1 MPEVYQCQYCQ
12 APVALADVNVA
23 SDLALCR
30 TCGKTMAFSEIAPIP
45 GAAEVDLQR
54 PPKGVRIEENAIR
67 GRSIVYRKITP
78 AVIFLIP
85 FTAVWSGGSMF
96 GIYGTQIKE
105 GQFDLARSLF
115 GLPFLIGSLA
125 LISLVLFLLIGRW
138 RIRYSQ
144 GLLEAAL
151 EIGPFGWTRRLA
163 CDRSARVSLRPAKW
177 QNNHT
182 PQELIEVECQ
192 GKTLKFGSSIPGEAK
207 AFIAEALRRTLAEG

>member
-1 MPEVYQCQYCQ
+1 MPEVYHCQFCQ
-12 APVALADVNVA
+12 APVPLADVNVA

-30 TCGKTMAFSEIAPIP
+30 ACGKTMAFSEITAIH
-45 GAAEVDLQR
+45 GAEEVDLQR
-54 PPKGVRIEENAIR
+54 PPKGVRIEDNAIR
-67 GRSIVYRKITP
+67 GRSIIYRKISP
-78 AVIFLIP
+78 AVIFLLP
-85 FTAVWSGGSMF
+85 FTAVWAGGSMF

-105 GQFDLARSLF
+105 GQFDLTRSLF
-115 GLPFLIGSLA
+115 GLPFLIGSVVLV
-125 LISLVLFLLIGRW
+125 SVVLFLLIGRW

-151 EIGPFGWTRRLA
+151 EIGPFGWTRRLV
-163 CDRSARVSLRPAKW
+163 CDRSARVNIRSANW

-192 GKTLKFGSSIPGEAK
+192 GNTLRFGSPIPGEAK